1 MQLSAAAALAGGLAL
16 HPGASGEVL
25 AAVVDMYS
33 PGEGEAGVQGAE
45 GVWTDYA
52 LSRRNGSARDAM
64 WHGMAALHTCFP
76 RPRAVMCAEGSWCSR
91 VGVAAALRALA
102 PQLSDEGDVPA
113 ALDFLIG
120 SGLADADEKVRE
132 EMVAA
137 GGAGMGGRRWCWLG
151 SGVALPLCVC

>member
-1 MQLSAAAALAGGLAL
+1 MVRKGRTRSLHIAEPFHHHIRSTGTTSNANSPRVAMVAHSATALALTVGT
-16 HPGASGEVL
+16 PTPAS
-25 AAVVDMYS
+25 S
-33 PGEGEAGVQGAE
+33 P
-45 GVWTDYA
+45 
-52 LSRRNGSARDAM
+52 S
-64 WHGMAALHTCFP
+64 P
-76 RPRAVMCAEGSWCSR
+76 RPVLCAEGIWCSR

-137 GGAGMGGRRWCWLG
+137 GGAGKGGRGWCWLG
-151 SGVALPLCVC
+151 SGCPLAVCVLTRVRGLRAR